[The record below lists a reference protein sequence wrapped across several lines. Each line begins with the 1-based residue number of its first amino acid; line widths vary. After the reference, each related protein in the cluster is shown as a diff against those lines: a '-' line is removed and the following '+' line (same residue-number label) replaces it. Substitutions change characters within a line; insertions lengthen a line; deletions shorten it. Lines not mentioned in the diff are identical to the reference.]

1 MFVQAV
7 PAAAAD
13 GLAGMARNNLVA
25 RWNRHWNGFAESR
38 ILSHSQALEKRK
50 DKIKENM
57 GVTND
62 EDRFAIVSVFALT
75 ATDAT
80 KERIW
85 KAILGELIS
94 TNECPTLDEPSLT
107 SLFQR
112 VIEKFEQIVQKE
124 LKREATRQKD
134 LAIFNGAR
142 AVFIAA
148 LNNVPANNLLLDT
161 VKKFINDWIVP
172 PNPNGDH
179 KVLAT
184 EAQFG
189 FNEAVTLV
197 LGNAGALSVRGKI
210 DAIVQ
215 LPGGALEIIDFK
227 SGTSSVDHDAALKS
241 LLKPQLPLY
250 ALAVNARVVQ
260 FPDLP
265 ADATVTAATIDRI
278 KVNKGHRSEILLAS
292 AAILEQFPANLGAVL
307 APGVNNG
314 DFALRPHPDSC
325 PLLKERDAYC
335 DFQAVCRLRR
345 LPEISDDPSDEKD

>member
-1 MFVQAV
+1 MAV
-7 PAAAAD
+7 
-13 GLAGMARNNLVA
+13 
-25 RWNRHWNGFAESR
+25 
-38 ILSHSQALEKRK
+38 
-50 DKIKENM
+50 
-57 GVTND
+57 
-62 EDRFAIVSVFALT
+62 
-75 ATDAT
+75 
-80 KERIW
+80 
-85 KAILGELIS
+85 
-94 TNECPTLDEPSLT
+94 
-107 SLFQR
+107 
-112 VIEKFEQIVQKE
+112 
-124 LKREATRQKD
+124 D

-148 LNNVPANNLLLDT
+148 LNNDPANNRFLDT

-197 LGNAGALSVRGKI
+197 LGDAGALSVRGKI

-250 ALAVNARVVQ
+250 ALAVNAGVVQ

-278 KVNKGHRSEILLAS
+278 KKPKDKPIRSEISLSIMDEGISLN
-292 AAILEQFPANLGAVL
+292 QFPARLGDVL